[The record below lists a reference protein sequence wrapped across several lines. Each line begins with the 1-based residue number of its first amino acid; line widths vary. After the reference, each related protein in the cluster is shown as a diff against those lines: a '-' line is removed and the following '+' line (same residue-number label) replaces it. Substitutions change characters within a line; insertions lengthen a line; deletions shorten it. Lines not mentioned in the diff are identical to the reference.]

1 VTDSAIAA
9 RLINALE
16 QAADREAPAKTALV
30 SVTIDML
37 ARADAGMIETRLV
50 RKTRTLVFMS
60 AEFVSDTGAKVAAA
74 SSVHKV
80 PSEGSP
86 DAH

>member
-1 VTDSAIAA
+1 MTDSAIAA

-16 QAADREAPAKTALV
+16 SAADREAAAKTALV

-37 ARADAGMIETRLV
+37 ARADAGTIMTTLV

-60 AEFVSDTGAKVAAA
+60 AEFKTDGGQRIANAT
-74 SSVHKV
+74 SVHKV
-80 PSEGSP
+80 LT
-86 DAH
+86 

>member
-1 VTDSAIAA
+1 MTDSAIAA

-16 QAADREAPAKTALV
+16 SAANREAGGQTALV
-30 SVTIDML
+30 SVTLDML
-37 ARADAGMIETRLV
+37 ARADAGSIETTLV

-60 AEFVSDTGAKVAAA
+60 AEFRTDAGERIVTA

-80 PSEGSP
+80 VSSQ
-86 DAH
+86 

>member
-1 VTDSAIAA
+1 VTDTAIAA
-9 RLINALE
+9 RIINALE
-16 QAADREAPAKTALV
+16 AAADREAQAKTALV

-37 ARADAGMIETRLV
+37 AAADAGTVEPRLT

-60 AEFVSDTGAKVAAA
+60 AEFATDAGAKVATA

-80 PSEGSP
+80 VV
-86 DAH
+86 

>member
-1 VTDSAIAA
+1 MTDSAIAA
-9 RLINALE
+9 RIVNALE
-16 QAADREAPAKTALV
+16 SGADREAGGQTALV

-37 ARADAGMIETRLV
+37 ARADAGSIETKLV

-60 AEFVSDTGAKVAAA
+60 AEFYTDAGERIVAA

-80 PSEGSP
+80 LG
-86 DAH
+86 A

>member
-1 VTDSAIAA
+1 MTDSAIAA

-16 QAADREAPAKTALV
+16 SAADREAAVKTALV

-37 ARADAGMIETRLV
+37 ARADAGSIDAKLV

-60 AEFVSDTGAKVAAA
+60 AEFVSDDGKRIANAT
-74 SSVHKV
+74 SVHKV
-80 PSEGSP
+80 LG
-86 DAH
+86 

>member
-1 VTDSAIAA
+1 MTDSAIAA

-16 QAADREAPAKTALV
+16 AAADRETGGKTALV

-37 ARADAGMIETRLV
+37 ARADTGTIETKLV

-60 AEFVSDTGAKVAAA
+60 AEFMSDAGQRIANAA
-74 SSVHKV
+74 SVHKV
-80 PSEGSP
+80 V
-86 DAH
+86 A

>member
-9 RLINALE
+9 RIVNALE
-16 QAADREAPAKTALV
+16 AAADREAGAQTALV

-37 ARADAGMIETRLV
+37 ARADAGAIEIALV

-60 AEFVSDTGAKVAAA
+60 AEFRTDSGERIASAA
-74 SSVHKV
+74 SVHKV
-80 PSEGSP
+80 TG
-86 DAH
+86 A

>member
-1 VTDSAIAA
+1 MTDSAIAA

-16 QAADREAPAKTALV
+16 SAADREAGAKTALV
-30 SVTIDML
+30 SVTLDML
-37 ARADAGMIETRLV
+37 ARADAGAIEATLV

-60 AEFVSDTGAKVAAA
+60 AEFKSDSGERIAAA

-80 PSEGSP
+80 LG
-86 DAH
+86 A

>member
-1 VTDSAIAA
+1 MTDSAIAA
-9 RLINALE
+9 RIVNALE
-16 QAADREAPAKTALV
+16 AAADREAAAQTALV

-37 ARADAGMIETRLV
+37 ARADAGAIETAVV

-60 AEFVSDTGAKVAAA
+60 AEFRTDAGERIVMA

-80 PSEGSP
+80 LG
-86 DAH
+86 A

>member
-16 QAADREAPAKTALV
+16 SAADREAAVKTALV

-37 ARADAGMIETRLV
+37 ARADAGSIDAKLV

-60 AEFVSDTGAKVAAA
+60 AEFVSDDGKRIANAT
-74 SSVHKV
+74 SVHKV
-80 PSEGSP
+80 LG
-86 DAH
+86 